1 MKVVKL
7 NRRFRQ
13 FKEHGHTVALRFANG
28 YSDELRA
35 IEKVCRARLQ
45 GGGWLRDHDWYS
57 YYGERNSRYDR
68 DISRPYWITFR
79 RESDLTL
86 VLLCADLTKIS

>member
-13 FKEHGHTVALRFANG
+13 FKEHGHTVALRFDGWNSKAT
-28 YSDELRA
+28 A
-35 IEKVCRARLQ
+35 VEKVCRARLQ

-57 YYGERNSRYDR
+57 YYGERNSRR
-68 DISRPYWITFR
+68 NLICGRPYWITFR